1 MGEEKNEYDGFRG
14 LSGPFYNYTLSYR
27 RMAYPDHL
35 KNVLFIRGLSG
46 PFYNYTLSYR
56 RMTYPDHLTSIECME
71 RRRIYRMNRKE
82 GFRVWEKRRM
92 NMTGSGLTEEKNG

>member
-1 MGEEKNEYDGFRG
+1 MNMTG
-14 LSGPFYNYTLSYR
+14 SGGYQ
-27 RMAYPDHL
+27 DHSTIILFLTDAWPTRTIL